1 MTAMISSEQTILEL
15 AKTLNPQQQQQ
26 VIDFI
31 EFLHFQSQKQ
41 EKIVEQLEDKEPIS
55 FLEAAKEFIG
65 CIDSGISDLSLK
77 KKELKKGYKA
87 LCQNQF

>member
-1 MTAMISSEQTILEL
+1 MTALINSEQTILEL
-15 AKTLNPQQQQQ
+15 VKTLNLQQQQQ

-31 EFLHFQSQKQ
+31 EFLHFQAQKS
-41 EKIVEQLEDKEPIS
+41 EKTVEQPEEKEPIS

-65 CIDSGISDLSLK
+65 CIDSGISDLSMK
-77 KKELKKGYKA
+77 KKELKQGYKA